1 MKTSTVPAF
10 IEKQQYGKKVKKVKP
25 KVKGKKRK

>member
-1 MKTSTVPAF
+1 MKTTTVPAF
-10 IEKQQYGKKVKKVKP
+10 IEKQQYGKKVKKAKP